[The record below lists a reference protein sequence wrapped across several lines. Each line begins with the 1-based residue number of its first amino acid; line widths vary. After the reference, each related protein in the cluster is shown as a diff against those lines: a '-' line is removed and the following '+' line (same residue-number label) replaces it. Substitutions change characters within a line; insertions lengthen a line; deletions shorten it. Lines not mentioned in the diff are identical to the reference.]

1 LVEEEVETMNEL
13 EKDAARYRYL
23 RDTQNNGCRD
33 VDWDNSDDPNR
44 VGVIDHIFIYLG
56 DGVWGSDADMMDES
70 IDNAMIL
77 FPKEAEEKT

>member
-1 LVEEEVETMNEL
+1 MTTSLRKKL

-33 VDWDNSDDPNR
+33 VDEMDEPNR

-56 DGVWGSDADMMDES
+56 DGLGESIDADLMNKY
-70 IDNAMIL
+70 IDNAMLL
-77 FPKEAEEKT
+77 FPKEEGNYE

>member
-33 VDWDNSDDPNR
+33 MDGIDAPNR
-44 VGVIDHIFIYLG
+44 VGVIDHIFVYLG
-56 DGVWGSDADMMDES
+56 EGVSETIDDHMMNES
-70 IDNAMIL
+70 IDNAMLL
-77 FPKEAEEKT
+77 FPKEAE

>member
-1 LVEEEVETMNEL
+1 MTTSLRKKL

-33 VDWDNSDDPNR
+33 VDWDNSDEPNR

-56 DGVWGSDADMMDES
+56 DGLGESIDADLMNKY
-70 IDNAMIL
+70 IDNAMLL
-77 FPKEAEEKT
+77 FPKEAE

>member
-1 LVEEEVETMNEL
+1 MDIMNEL

-33 VDWDNSDDPNR
+33 VDWNEDDEPNR

-56 DGVWGSDADMMDES
+56 DGLGESIDADLMDES
-70 IDNAMIL
+70 IDNAMLL
-77 FPKEAEEKT
+77 FPKEAE